1 MTETSV
7 AYKQNTIT
15 IELENESVIKT
26 ETIMVDSAIPDAKVV
41 TIKGMQPEKD
51 GKGVIIIAVALGVI
65 AMIFI
70 GLCFRK
76 FFNQQKQSSIDI
88 EDMVRRSRNIAEPKE
103 EFTMV
108 KLQ

>member
-15 IELENESVIKT
+15 VELENEAVIKT
-26 ETIMVDSAIPDAKVV
+26 ETIVMDSAIPDAKVV

-65 AMIFI
+65 AMILI
-70 GLCFRK
+70 GLCFK
-76 FFNQQKQSSIDI
+76 QFFIKPRQ
-88 EDMVRRSRNIAEPKE
+88 
-103 EFTMV
+103 
-108 KLQ
+108 